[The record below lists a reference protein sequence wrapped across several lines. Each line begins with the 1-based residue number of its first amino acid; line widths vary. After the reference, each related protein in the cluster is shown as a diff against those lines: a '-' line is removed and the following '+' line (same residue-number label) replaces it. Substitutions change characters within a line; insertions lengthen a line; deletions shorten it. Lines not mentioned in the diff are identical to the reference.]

1 MQIAD
6 SSPCVCVGGCSER
19 GTSVNPL
26 RAYRRVDLGSPCG
39 IALGG
44 LCVGSGD
51 SERRCVIDV

>member
-6 SSPCVCVGGCSER
+6 SSPSVFVGGCSER

-44 LCVGSGD
+44 LCVGSEDG
-51 SERRCVIDV
+51 EIRRGA